1 MMLKMV
7 VCLFVFVFGCVPSV
21 FACTSF
27 AMYGNE
33 IFYGMNFDYTLVPLK
48 FWIESISGMKIF
60 HLAFLYEPY
69 PQDQTSGD
77 YFANTCGM
85 NDKGLFC
92 ACQESEPYLEG
103 VKELNDNQCHIDDQY
118 DTISMYSDVENVQ
131 KFISKKQAVQNPG
144 LSLHNLF
151 ADTQGN
157 AIVSE
162 TDNAEN
168 IIVGMEHDFLVMA
181 NFANHSLMGKHY
193 DGAVGVGGERYKIA
207 HEYLL
212 KNKNAFNVDKGFELL
227 GKAYC
232 QDPGCSTLCS
242 MVFHPR
248 SNCIYIALN
257 LHFERVWKVSLGEGV
272 LETHSGYDKYGQ
284 IHLGSDG
291 ILSAELDSFGR

>member
-1 MMLKMV
+1 MLKMLV
-7 VCLFVFVFGCVPSV
+7 LLFLFVFGCTPSV

-27 AMYGNE
+27 ALYGNE
-33 IFYGMNFDYTLVPLK
+33 IFYGMNFDYTFIPLK
-48 FWIESISGMKIF
+48 FWIESNSGMKIF

-69 PQDQTSGD
+69 TKDPTSGD

-103 VKELNDNQCHIDDQY
+103 VKEPNDDQIHIDDQY
-118 DTISMYSDVENVQ
+118 ETISIYSDVDNVQ

-144 LSLHNLF
+144 LSLHNMF
-151 ADTQGN
+151 ADTKGN

-162 TDNAEN
+162 TDNTEN
-168 IIVGMEHDFLVMA
+168 IIVGMNSDIMVMA
-181 NFANHSLMGKHY
+181 NFANHILAGKHP
-193 DGAVGVGGERYKIA
+193 DEAVGVGAERYKIA

-212 KNKNAFNVDKGFELL
+212 KNKNDFNVDKGFDLL
-227 GKAYC
+227 AMAYC

-242 MVFHPR
+242 MIFHPR
-248 SNCIYIALN
+248 SNSIYIALN
-257 LHFERVWKVSLGEGV
+257 LNFERVWKVSLGGGV
-272 LETHSGYDKYGQ
+272 LETHRGYEKYGQ

-291 ILSAELDSFGR
+291 ILSSELESFGS